1 MTRGGIVKRNSISGT
16 RGDYEYGNVAL
27 LYAMAERTL
36 LPVLKQVF
44 PYTYEGIIVYV
55 ILREIQP
62 LPMKSVRYLLE
73 KTWLSRAFK
82 ESMTPRSISLMLS
95 SLSEENMIMVMRSLT
110 DRGEY
115 VLMDS
120 TAIFSRS
127 VNIPILELG
136 HNAHSI
142 HVPQINLMMLFSS
155 SRKEPTFLR
164 IIPGSIRDVS
174 AMKATLDMAGVE
186 RCVIITDKGFFS
198 ARNVKELRKEHLS
211 FIVPLRRNSFL
222 IPETAEFSGVFD
234 YDGRPVKFWM
244 PVDGVFTFEDPILR
258 MEEEK
263 DYLERVRR
271 RERSRK
277 RFIEDS
283 VNFGKIHILSD
294 LKENPEK
301 IYRLYK
307 QREYVEYAFNVF
319 KKDLGADRPYLRD
332 DHMLFSYLFLNML
345 ALNLHFQILNMMDRM
360 DGKYSVRDVLLILS
374 RIKIYDMGKQEIL
387 GEMPKKSRELVES
400 LNIDTDILRKN

>member
-1 MTRGGIVKRNSISGT
+1 VKRNSISGT

-95 SLSEENMIMVMRSLT
+95 SLSEENMIRAMRSLT
-110 DRGEY
+110 DKGEY

-198 ARNVKELRKEHLS
+198 AQNVKELRKEHLS
-211 FIVPLRRNSFL
+211 FIVPLRRNSSL
-222 IPETAEFSGVFD
+222 IPETAEFPGVLD
-234 YDGRPVKFWM
+234 HDGRPVKFWM

-263 DYLERVRR
+263 DYLVRIK
-271 RERSRK
+271 ERSRK

-283 VNFGKIHILSD
+283 VNFGKMHILSD

-319 KKDLGADRPYLRD
+319 KNDLEADRPYLRD

-345 ALNLHFQILNMMDRM
+345 ALNLHFQILNRI
-360 DGKYSVRDVLLILS
+360 DGRYSVRDALLILS
-374 RIKIYDMGKQEIL
+374 RIKIYTLDGAEIMGEIPKRANDLVKQL
-387 GEMPKKSRELVES
+387 DVDLCMLH
-400 LNIDTDILRKN
+400 KNQ

>member
-1 MTRGGIVKRNSISGT
+1 MKRNSISGT

-95 SLSEENMIMVMRSLT
+95 SLSEENMIRAMRSLT
-110 DRGEY
+110 DKGEY

-198 ARNVKELRKEHLS
+198 AQNVKELRKEHLS
-211 FIVPLRRNSFL
+211 FIVPLRRNSSL
-222 IPETAEFSGVFD
+222 IPETAEFPGVLD
-234 YDGRPVKFWM
+234 HDGRPVKFWM

-263 DYLERVRR
+263 DYLVRIK
-271 RERSRK
+271 ERSRK

-283 VNFGKIHILSD
+283 VNFGKMHILSD

-319 KKDLGADRPYLRD
+319 KNDLEADRPYLRD

-345 ALNLHFQILNMMDRM
+345 ALNLHFQILNRI
-360 DGKYSVRDVLLILS
+360 DGRYSVRDALLILS
-374 RIKIYDMGKQEIL
+374 RIKIYTLDGAKIMGEI
-387 GEMPKKSRELVES
+387 PKRANELVKQLDVD
-400 LNIDTDILRKN
+400 LNMLRKNQ